1 MTMRSLS
8 AAVLGLGVLLAA
20 STASAQELGEK
31 GQFIISA
38 DRLVP
43 LLSYTQD
50 KVTNSGVN
58 PTVTTYFDSTQI
70 SLLWGSTSVSGDGS
84 ILAAAGFGRNGIG
97 NGGSVPNVYTV
108 PRLGF
113 DYVLLPHL
121 TIGGN
126 AVFYATLGSGGNVC
140 NGAMCNNPTGGNGSG
155 NVFGIVP
162 RVGYVLGLSNL
173 FSLWLRGGVHYYH
186 EHTSTPVPNGG
197 CAGNYSDDGNLELF
211 GLTLDPQFVITPVNH
226 FGFMLGPT
234 VDWGFAG
241 SVSTDVPNGC
251 NARTITSYGLAG
263 LNVGLNGG
271 LMGWF

>member
-8 AAVLGLGVLLAA
+8 AAVLGLGVLLTA
-20 STASAQELGEK
+20 SAASAQELGEK

-43 LLSYTQD
+43 LFSYTQD
-50 KVTNSGVN
+50 KITDNGVN
-58 PTVTTYFDSTQI
+58 PTVTTYLDSTQI

-84 ILAAAGFGRNGIG
+84 VLGRNALGT
-97 NGGSVPNVYTV
+97 GGSVSNVYTV

-121 TIGGN
+121 TLGGN
-126 AVFYATLGSGGNVC
+126 AVFFATLGSGGNQC
-140 NGAMCNNPTGGNGSG
+140 AGGMCNNPTVGNGSS

-162 RVGYVLGLSNL
+162 RIGYIIGLSNV

-186 EHTSTPVPNGG
+186 EHTSVPDVLNAPGCNGRVD
-197 CAGNYSDDGNLELF
+197 SDDGNLELF
-211 GLTLDPQFVITPVNH
+211 GLTLDPQFMITPVNH

-241 SVSTDVPNGC
+241 SASTDVPNGC
-251 NARTITSYGLAG
+251 NARTTTSFGFAA